1 MDCLVHNSLKLQC
14 TGNDVQEGGI
24 LRERRRGGGRECL
37 KAKRAL
43 WEGMRCTPKGCFK

>member
-24 LRERRRGGGRECL
+24 LREREGGEGGGSV
-37 KAKRAL
+37 
-43 WEGMRCTPKGCFK
+43 

>member
-14 TGNDVQEGGI
+14 TGNGVQEGGI

-37 KAKRAL
+37 KANRAL
-43 WEGMRCTPKGCFK
+43 